1 MSREIQH
8 NPVRFKKSLAIKIIV
23 LAVFI
28 CSLLIAEYLWD
39 FSSYFHPDNI
49 QQLLTTAGSLAPL
62 LFMAV
67 MAAAVV
73 ISPIPSLPLDIA
85 AGAFFGPFLGT
96 LYAALGA
103 LGGSVISFMITRKLG
118 RELIEPFLGGHIN
131 FCKECS
137 DKLLTKVVFLSRLI
151 PVVSFDIVS
160 YGAGLTRMS
169 LKKFCLATFLGM
181 LPLTFV
187 YTYFGSTLVWD
198 KGLGII
204 LGILVVIM
212 FFMIPRFIERFDLFS
227 MRRVFQHTRPPRTPE
242 DDNRENPSP

>member
-39 FSSYFHPDNI
+39 FSSYFRPDNI
-49 QQLLTTAGSLAPL
+49 QQLLTTAGNLAPL
-62 LFMAV
+62 LFMGV

-85 AGAFFGPFLGT
+85 AGAFFGPFLGS

-118 RELIEPFLGGHIN
+118 REIIEPFLGGAHQ
-131 FCKECS
+131 
-137 DKLLTKVVFLSRLI
+137 FL
-151 PVVSFDIVS
+151 
-160 YGAGLTRMS
+160 
-169 LKKFCLATFLGM
+169 
-181 LPLTFV
+181 
-187 YTYFGSTLVWD
+187 
-198 KGLGII
+198 
-204 LGILVVIM
+204 
-212 FFMIPRFIERFDLFS
+212 
-227 MRRVFQHTRPPRTPE
+227 
-242 DDNRENPSP
+242 